1 MVGAKSARRS
11 VRGRRW
17 VASGLALALVGFA
30 ACSGAGSQGGKALRY
45 GFDFESGF
53 TNTFDV
59 SKSAGDC
66 DQIPGFYIYD
76 SLIHWNAKTETLE
89 PGQALTWKIDGRT
102 VTLTL
107 RQGLKFQDGEPF
119 NSQAVKAGLE
129 HNNLNKQLTSLDIID
144 SIDTPDPY
152 TVVIHTKDDTGLDLF
167 SAFTGRDG
175 MIMAPKSFAHAGTNP
190 VGAGPYKFSSYT
202 PGSKIELKRWSGY
215 WDKSAY
221 KIPTLDFTNVSSG
234 PPSVVALRAGSIDM
248 VSVQT
253 NDVTSLKK
261 DKGIGVIAQPTNAFL
276 ELQFR
281 TKDAQPWF
289 KNVKVRQA
297 IRYAINTD
305 EINKTVQRG
314 LGEVATQSEPKGTP
328 AYNPDIANAYP
339 HNPTRA
345 KELLKEA
352 GYPNG
357 FTFTLVIPGGGLSNM
372 EDQAAKIQ
380 DDLAAV
386 GIKAKIKRI
395 IANDLA
401 TNYYISGQGDAFAA
415 AELASKA
422 FRGVYRSEWGKNQ
435 FVAIWTGAE
444 RDDITAN
451 FNQAITET
459 DDAKAAATVQQ
470 AAKIVSDE
478 ALNVPIAFMP
488 QVIGYQKDRVGGQ
501 VGAPFDIC
509 DPPNLT
515 KATLK
520 G

>member
-1 MVGAKSARRS
+1 MVGAGSARRS

-17 VASGLALALVGFA
+17 VALGLALALVGAA
-30 ACSGAGSQGGKALRY
+30 ACSGAGEQGGKALRY

-53 TNTFDV
+53 TNTFDI

-76 SLIHWNAKTETLE
+76 SLIHWNAKTETPE
-89 PGQALTWKIDGRT
+89 PGQALTWKLDGRT

-107 RQGLKFQDGEPF
+107 RHGLKFQDGEPF
-119 NSQAVKAGLE
+119 NSQAVKLGLE
-129 HNNLNKQLTSLDIID
+129 RNNLNKELTSLDIIT

-152 TVVIHTKDDTGLDLF
+152 TVVLHNKDDTGLDLF
-167 SAFTGRDG
+167 TAFTGRDG
-175 MIMAPKSFAHAGTNP
+175 MIMAPKSFANAGTHP
-190 VGAGPYKFSSYT
+190 VGAGPYKFSSFS
-202 PGSKIELKRWSGY
+202 PGAKIELKRWSGY

-221 KIPTLDFTNVSSG
+221 KIPTLDFTNVSTG
-234 PPSVVALRAGSIDM
+234 PPSVVALRAGSVDM
-248 VSVQT
+248 VRIET
-253 NDVTSLKK
+253 NEVNSLKK
-261 DKGIGVIAQPTNAFL
+261 NKDIGVIAQPTNAFL

-289 KNVKVRQA
+289 KNPKVRQA
-297 IRYAINTD
+297 IRYAINRD
-305 EINKTVQRG
+305 QLNKTVQDG
-314 LGEVATQSEPKGTP
+314 LGEVASQSEPKGTP
-328 AYNPDIANAYP
+328 AFNSDIANAYP
-339 HNPTRA
+339 YNPPMARL
-345 KELLKEA
+345 LLKEA

-357 FTFTLVIPGGGLSNM
+357 FEFTMVIPGGNLKNM
-372 EDQAAKIQ
+372 EDQAALIQ
-380 DDLAAV
+380 QDLAQV
-386 GIKAKIKRI
+386 GIKAKVKRI
-395 IANDLA
+395 LANDLA

-422 FRGVYRSEWGKNQ
+422 FRGVYRSEWGKDQ

-444 RDDITAN
+444 RDDITTL
-451 FNQAITET
+451 FNEAITEP
-459 DDAKAAATVQQ
+459 DDTKAAPLVQQ

-488 QVIGYQKDRVGGQ
+488 QLLGYQQNRVGGHI
-501 VGAPFDIC
+501 GAPFDIC
-509 DPPNLT
+509 DPPDLS